1 MQRSAEEL
9 AQTARL
15 ENSYELA
22 RSPVIQKITDQVC
35 GCGYV
40 GTSYATRAEAD
51 WVVSRLGLISD
62 AALLDLGSGAGWPG
76 LYFAKRVG
84 CRVTL
89 LDLPETGLRI
99 ARERAA
105 EEGTSERVRTVQ
117 GDASEL
123 PFDPGTFDFV
133 THSDVLCCLL
143 PKKRVLEECRRVIR
157 ETGRMAFSVIDIAPS
172 LSKPR
177 RAKALDA
184 GPEFIDSEQPYVD
197 MLNETDWRVI
207 TRKDLTREL
216 EHAYET
222 LITAER
228 GCEAELRR
236 LGGDDYYE
244 EGQASWQKK
253 LAGVREGLIRREIY
267 VVAPL

>member
-1 MQRSAEEL
+1 MERSAEEL

-15 ENSYELA
+15 ENSYELS

-35 GCGYV
+35 GCGYI
-40 GTSYATRAEAD
+40 GISHTTRSEAD

-76 LYFAKRVG
+76 LYFAKRAG

-89 LDLPETGLRI
+89 LDLPESGLRI
-99 ARERAA
+99 ARERAT
-105 EEGTSERVRTVQ
+105 EEGTSERVRTVH

-123 PFDPGTFDFV
+123 PFDPDTFDFI
-133 THSDVLCCLL
+133 THSDLLCCLL
-143 PKKRVLEECRRVIR
+143 PKKLVLEECRRAIR
-157 ETGRMAFSVIDIAPS
+157 ETGRMAFSVIDIAPN

-184 GPEFIDSEQPYVD
+184 GPEFIDSEQPYFD
-197 MLNETDWRVI
+197 MLSETGWRVI
-207 TRKDLTREL
+207 TRKDLTGEL
-216 EHAYET
+216 EDAYAT
-222 LITAER
+222 MITAER
-228 GCEAELRR
+228 NCEAELRR

-244 EGQASWQKK
+244 DSQASCEKK
-253 LAGVREGLIRREIY
+253 LSGVRAGLIRREIY
-267 VVAPL
+267 VVAPV